1 MYLGLRKG
9 VFFVRKNGMILS
21 LSESAKGL
29 KDTQCLVVCAM
40 MVALNIVLSRF
51 TVIYLSPTSRIS
63 FGYLAVAATAMLYGA
78 CPAMLVGAA
87 ADIIGALLF
96 PAGAY
101 FPGYTVSAA
110 LGGLVYSLFL
120 NRKQL
125 SWQIIAA
132 QAAHNLLL
140 NVLLGSL
147 WRSIL
152 YGKAYLAYLPAQLTK
167 NGIMLPIEAGI
178 LFLLYMLLQ
187 RAAPILKRKTC
198 R

>member
-1 MYLGLRKG
+1 MQ
-9 VFFVRKNGMILS
+9 KNARELTFS
-21 LSESAKGL
+21 QSAREL
-29 KDTQCLVVCAM
+29 KKTQCLVVCAM

-63 FGYLAVAATAMLYGA
+63 FGYLAIAVVAMLYGA

-87 ADIIGALLF
+87 ADIVGALAF

-101 FPGYTVSAA
+101 FPGYTLSAA
-110 LGGLVYSLFL
+110 VGGFIYAIFL

-132 QAAHNLLL
+132 QAVHNLLV

-147 WRSIL
+147 WRSVV

-167 NGIMLPIEAGI
+167 NAIMLPIEAGV
-178 LFLLYMLLQ
+178 LFILYMLMQ
-187 RAAPILKRKTC
+187 RVMPVLKRQTC

>member
-1 MYLGLRKG
+1 M
-9 VFFVRKNGMILS
+9 RKNGMILS